1 MDIFLNKKQ
10 WEQFSEKELYQ
21 YIDEVFNYYRK
32 KGFPYFPIDEVFR
45 KKEFEKFL
53 KVNYMSLYKDDIIG
67 QHMAGLAYCW
77 SFMPHAF
84 NVQCNNLKTP
94 LEIFNNDELLKKVIY
109 KRIKMGDNMSDNGLR
124 KMLKIFTGTQSVSNF
139 RPTAAAVIYELYG
152 KNKNV
157 WDMSAGY
164 GGRLLGA
171 IKAGVKSYIGT
182 EPCTETYNGL
192 LSILE
197 NIQYW
202 EKSKIEIY
210 KCGSEKF
217 IPKNNSLDLC
227 FTSPPY
233 FGVEK
238 YSKDEEQSYL
248 RYRKLNSWITNFLF
262 KIIQK
267 SYNSLEKDG
276 HLVLNIS
283 DVYMNH
289 TINKICEPMINYCKS
304 LGFKHINTFGMKMAK
319 RINSQ
324 SDKNGIFCE
333 PVYVFEK

>member
-10 WEQFSEKELYQ
+10 WNQFSEKELYQ

-32 KGFPYFPIDEVFR
+32 KGFPYFPTDEVFR

-53 KVNYMSLYKDDIIG
+53 KVDYISLYKDDIIG

-94 LEIFNNDELLKKVIY
+94 LEVFNNDELLKKVIY

-124 KMLKIFTGTQSVSNF
+124 KMLKIFSGTQAVSNF
-139 RPTAAAVIYELYG
+139 RPTAAAVIYDLYG

-192 LSILE
+192 LSILQ
-197 NIQYW
+197 NVQYW
-202 EKSKIEIY
+202 VKSKIEIY
-210 KCGSEKF
+210 KCGSEDF
-217 IPKNNSLDLC
+217 IPENNSIDLC

-233 FGVEK
+233 FDTEK
-238 YSKDEEQSYL
+238 YSNEITQSYKKYPTKSEWL
-248 RYRKLNSWITNFLF
+248 NGYLKQTFINCYNGLKLNGVMAIN
-262 KIIQK
+262 IANVK
-267 SYNSLEKDG
+267 SYNTLENDCVKLAEEIGFKLEKIIKYS
-276 HLVLNIS
+276 LSSLNK
-283 DVYMNH
+283 N
-289 TINKICEPMINYCKS
+289 NKYKYEP
-304 LGFKHINTFGMKMAK
+304 
-319 RINSQ
+319 
-324 SDKNGIFCE
+324 IFIFRKYYE
-333 PVYVFEK
+333 

>member
-32 KGFPYFPIDEVFR
+32 KGFPYFPTDEVFR

-197 NIQYW
+197 NI
-202 EKSKIEIY
+202 ENSVKSKIELH
-210 KCGSEKF
+210 KCGSEEF
-217 IPKNNSLDLC
+217 VLENNSMDLC

-233 FGVEK
+233 FNTEK
-238 YSKDEEQSYL
+238 YSNEDTQSYKKYPTKYEWLNGYL
-248 RYRKLNSWITNFLF
+248 RKTFINCYNCLKLNGIMAIN
-262 KIIQK
+262 IANVK
-267 SYNSLEKDG
+267 SYNNLEEDCVLVAKNIGFKLEKIIKYS
-276 HLVLNIS
+276 LSSLNK
-283 DVYMNH
+283 
-289 TINKICEPMINYCKS
+289 NKKYKYEP
-304 LGFKHINTFGMKMAK
+304 
-319 RINSQ
+319 
-324 SDKNGIFCE
+324 IFI
-333 PVYVFEK
+333 FRK